1 VHRFSIGRLKLRPLI
16 WPGASHTPPE
26 TQQKRASTTPCQLR
40 LPWPTRLVRSR
51 KTAQQ
56 SRSRIAIPGPAPLKH
71 LGWVKL
77 LHQHGTA
84 HLQITGGWATPGL
97 RCRDSWSISRWDGLV
112 WDGVTP
118 INAAGS
124 LEQFVHLTVR
134 LTRWDGPP
142 SLRSASMLHPVWCSG
157 TASGIL
163 CQSLPLS
170 ATLLPHAT
178 PEWHCR
184 DIC

>member
-1 VHRFSIGRLKLRPLI
+1 VHRFSIRWLKLRPLI

-97 RCRDSWSISRWDGLV
+97 RCRDSWSISRWDGMG
-112 WDGVTP
+112 WDGM
-118 INAAGS
+118 GS
-124 LEQFVHLTVR
+124 
-134 LTRWDGPP
+134 P
-142 SLRSASMLHPVWCSG
+142 RS
-157 TASGIL
+157 
-163 CQSLPLS
+163 
-170 ATLLPHAT
+170 TLLEGWKFGTIRSSHSEIDEMGWAP
-178 PEWHCR
+178 
-184 DIC
+184 

>member
-1 VHRFSIGRLKLRPLI
+1 MHRFSIGRLKLRPLI

-51 KTAQQ
+51 ETAQQ

-71 LGWVKL
+71 LGEAASSARHSTVTN
-77 LHQHGTA
+77 HRRMGH
-84 HLQITGGWATPGL
+84 PGL
-97 RCRDSWSISRWDGLV
+97 RCRDSWSISRWDGMG
-112 WDGVTP
+112 WDGMGWDGATP

-134 LTRWDGPP
+134 LKRWPRL
-142 SLRSASMLHPVWCSG
+142 SFNASSCLVQRHSVWHD
-157 TASGIL
+157 GIL
-163 CQSLPLS
+163 CHSL
-170 ATLLPHAT
+170 T
-178 PEWHCR
+178 PRHP
-184 DIC
+184 

>member
-1 VHRFSIGRLKLRPLI
+1 MHRFSIRWLKLRPLI

-71 LGWVKL
+71 LGEAASSARHSTLTNHRRMGHPPAYAAGTVGPS
-77 LHQHGTA
+77 HG
-84 HLQITGGWATPGL
+84 GMG
-97 RCRDSWSISRWDGLV
+97 